1 MLLAAVAVVLR
12 RVSLV
17 VLVVA
22 LAVLVNPAGQE
33 QAVKVVLAVT
43 LVAPVQVVAVAVHPL
58 LVAIAMVNKAAQA
71 ALVRR
76 HLLQDHL

>member
-43 LVAPVQVVAVAVHPL
+43 LVVPVQVVAVAVHPL